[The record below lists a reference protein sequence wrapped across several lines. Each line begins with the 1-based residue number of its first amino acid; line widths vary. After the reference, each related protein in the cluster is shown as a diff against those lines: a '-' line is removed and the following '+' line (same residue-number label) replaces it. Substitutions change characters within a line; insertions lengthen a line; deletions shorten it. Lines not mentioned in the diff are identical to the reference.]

1 MVDRS
6 TLTSPKG
13 NGTKQTLCNA
23 GATIIFYLL
32 PTDTTLAL
40 HYINA
45 LDFSRPTTLL
55 RVIKPKGNRAG
66 EAQIPVVITRLTAYI
81 WRLLHQRVVYFTST
95 LAVGIRHAVN
105 DENTEQPRH
114 AWVERVPNHIKWLP
128 RDYPF
133 DKQDIILQLLE
144 CDAILMPKRLNMSW
158 YEAICLSTSGL
169 DIVFK
174 TTAEL
179 AKFMRHTHEK
189 IPLFIAQGGC
199 QILLPG

>member
-1 MVDRS
+1 
-6 TLTSPKG
+6 
-13 NGTKQTLCNA
+13 
-23 GATIIFYLL
+23 
-32 PTDTTLAL
+32 
-40 HYINA
+40 
-45 LDFSRPTTLL
+45 
-55 RVIKPKGNRAG
+55 
-66 EAQIPVVITRLTAYI
+66 
-81 WRLLHQRVVYFTST
+81 VVYFTSILT
-95 LAVGIRHAVN
+95 VGIRHVVN
-105 DENTEQPRH
+105 DEITKQPRH

-179 AKFMRHTHEK
+179 AKFMRHTHEE
-189 IPLFIAQGGC
+189 IPLFIAQGCVSNTTARVMRDSFTMDVPLGAYAVDFLN
-199 QILLPG
+199 IPRTITAERLLEVLGELNLQQYAFELFVSL